1 MPPFLHGYSGPN
13 LEASSHVEA
22 PFGSGACRADR
33 HRGRGSPWFRESK
46 LMIFPEALFQGSLA
60 CREPGMSGSVKAGM
74 KAALKMGK
82 QG

>member
-13 LEASSHVEA
+13 LEASSHVEV
-22 PFGSGACRADR
+22 PFSSRACHADR
-33 HRGRGSPWFRESK
+33 HRGHGSPWFRESK
-46 LMIFPEALFQGSLA
+46 LIIFPEAFFQGSLA

-74 KAALKMGK
+74 NAALKMGK